1 MVSAGA
7 GKQYQNAQAAL
18 KEAEA
23 RLRKFLSRNGDQN
36 ELSSWIVEEKT
47 EDKDIAWLMGEEKK
61 VNHVTKSI

>member
-1 MVSAGA
+1 MSTGA
-7 GKQYQNAQAAL
+7 GKQYHNAQVAL

-23 RLRKFLSRNGDQN
+23 RLRKFLSCKTAEGDQN

-61 VNHVTKSI
+61 VLI